1 MTAAPE
7 TRQAWRCTT
16 CSKLSNAARKPRRHF
31 NSQTTDYCGP
41 FEAATIAPDG
51 AVIAAPTAA
60 VSHPV
65 SDPDPNLR
73 YRQSTVRDYVTGCP
87 RSVVLSS
94 HLTTG
99 TIGSSADLGSAL
111 HATGAEMRRTLRRHG
126 EVQMS
131 TEEAVCIMREVVGSG
146 SWILPPDDYMRL
158 VEMTCNMAA
167 ETWNPSRFMAIEQ
180 RLWMDVVCPDGQTR
194 RFTGTP
200 DLVIADPPDGII
212 LLDDKSGLAKPQT
225 PREAIPPGEAIRG
238 AQYLSAG
245 GFFQLVAYFAL
256 CAAEWPRVQRATLRE
271 KNWRWPLD
279 PPREAT
285 IDRADLEHILPYLG
299 MAMQQLDQGLREGE
313 GSEFAQPRPGPQCAT
328 RCPVKRSCPVPV
340 EQRGLGALDSHEA
353 ADVEA
358 KRWHVI
364 RALGEEMRKALK
376 TYHEESAYAP
386 RVSDELVV
394 MWKAKASGH
403 GRDFGVFAPEHTARA
418 ADIEAAAVDAGA
430 ADADFLAP
438 WLASLEAQQETGA
451 GS

>member
-7 TRQAWRCTT
+7 TRQAWRCTH
-16 CSKLSNAARKPRRHF
+16 CGKLSNAASKPPGHWR
-31 NSQTTDYCGP
+31 NTDPQGRADHRERCGP
-41 FEAATIAPDG
+41 FAPAVVAPDG

-60 VSHPV
+60 VSHGE
-65 SDPDPNLR
+65 SDPDPALR

-131 TEEAVCIMREVVGSG
+131 TEEAVCIMREVTGRGPWV
-146 SWILPPDDYMRL
+146 IAPEDYMRL

-180 RLWMDVVCPDGQTR
+180 RLWMDVVCPDGETR

-285 IDRADLEHILPYLG
+285 IDRADLEHILPYIG

-313 GSEFAQPRPGPQCAT
+313 GSEFAQPRPGAHCAT

-340 EQRGLGALDSHEA
+340 EQRGLGVLDSDEA

-364 RALGEEMRKALK
+364 RALDKEMRAALK
-376 TYHEESAYAP
+376 TYHEESEPTYAP
-386 RVSDELVV
+386 RVNDSLVV
-394 MWKAKASGH
+394 RWKDKANGA
-403 GRDFGVFAPEHTARA
+403 GRDFGAFAPEEPPTVTAS
-418 ADIEAAAVDAGA
+418 DEDV
-430 ADADFLAP
+430 LAP

-451 GS
+451 A